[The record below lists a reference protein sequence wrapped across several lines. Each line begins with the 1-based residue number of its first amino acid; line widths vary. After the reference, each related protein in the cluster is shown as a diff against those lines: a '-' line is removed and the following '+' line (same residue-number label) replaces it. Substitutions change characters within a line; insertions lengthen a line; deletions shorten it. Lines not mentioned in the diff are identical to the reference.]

1 MRTANKKNVL
11 LPISAPFVFINNY
24 STHKKYTLQNT
35 THTPY
40 LQMYKCSNQY
50 HVHLNRIGLNGTGT
64 DYVVV
69 GQQR

>member
-1 MRTANKKNVL
+1 MRTANKKMFYFPLAPL
-11 LPISAPFVFINNY
+11 LFFINNY
-24 STHKKYTLQNT
+24 STHKKYTLQN
-35 THTPY
+35 TPY